1 MKLYTVAGA
10 SVQDGKFSYRFANSH
25 DRAKVLARAG
35 HSWVKLFTLPQ
46 PMFKEDAARWLDD
59 NYPNLVA
66 ESASD
71 SKLMERVIQDVQ
83 KGKETV
89 LWRSLSPAQRADA
102 QFEIWRYKAKEKH
115 DFLVD

>member
-1 MKLYTVAGA
+1 MSKLFTVAGA

-35 HSWVKLFTLPQ
+35 HSWVKLFTLPT
-46 PMFKEDAARWLDD
+46 PMYKEDAGRWLDD

-71 SKLMERVIQDVQ
+71 SKFKQRPV
-83 KGKETV
+83 K
-89 LWRSLSPAQRADA
+89 PADQLEDPQWA
-102 QFEIWRYKAKEKH
+102 IWRARAVKKH
-115 DFLVD
+115 SFLVD